1 MIENIQNTFLAM
13 GLSQQ
18 ILWVVAVLSSV
29 VFIIQA
35 IGVFM
40 GFDADSDID
49 LSTDVIEGGD
59 ADFDADG
66 FHLISVKSII
76 AFLLGFSWTG
86 VLFYD
91 QLSPTVLGVVSLVV
105 GLLFMSSVA
114 FLLFQIK
121 KLDRDNTFRL
131 EKTVGLTADVYLRIP
146 AGRSET
152 GKITVSLNGS
162 MHELEAVS
170 DTDIPTGAKVRIL
183 ETVNDHVVL
192 VKM

>member
-18 ILWVVAVLSSV
+18 ILWVVAVLSSA
-29 VFIIQA
+29 VFVIQA

-49 LSTDVIEGGD
+49 LSTDVVEGGD

-86 VLFYD
+86 VLFFD
-91 QLSPTVLGVVSLVV
+91 QLSPSVLGAVSFVV

-121 KLDRDNTFRL
+121 KLDRDNTFHI
-131 EKTVGLTADVYLRIP
+131 EQIVGLTADVYLRIP
-146 AGRSET
+146 AGRADT

-162 MHELEAVS
+162 IHELEALS
-170 DTDIPTGAKVRIL
+170 DTEIPTGAKVKIL